1 MANKE
6 QTKEEMLAQINA
18 KYGNVM
24 VDFVFKRLFGNKLIM
39 LPFLKMAIPLR
50 IIR

>member
-39 LPFLKMAIPLR
+39 LPFLKMVTPFQ